1 MLAGTA
7 FGAKAGFECR
17 SVCDHKIVTA
27 HSRRIRVADQQQIE
41 FLFRL
46 VLIVWI
52 VVTIATLW
60 VAASQ
65 GHVRAAQP
73 PHLHAAQHRALTDYE
88 SLGGF
93 RSGGAVSSREG
104 AVLS

>member
-17 SVCDHKIVTA
+17 SVCDHRIVTA
-27 HSRRIRVADQQQIE
+27 HSRRIRVADQQRIE

-60 VAASQ
+60 VAASE
-65 GHVRAAQP
+65 GHKRAAQP
-73 PHLHAAQHRALTDYE
+73 PSLYAVQHDASTDTSRWDNYRA
-88 SLGGF
+88 S
-93 RSGGAVSSREG
+93 VP
-104 AVLS
+104 